1 MLGLG
6 LALASDLLGAR
17 PRHAPGLEESTD
29 SAVAELAEEVI
40 ARLESGSAP
49 PENWLRFYL
58 RARERRR
65 DRAAIL
71 MRTAVIPTIG
81 DWRMLDL
88 PQPLTGLHYALRPI
102 RLLGRGVRLLRPGG
116 GDG

>member
-1 MLGLG
+1 MIAKL
-6 LALASDLLGAR
+6 
-17 PRHAPGLEESTD
+17 
-29 SAVAELAEEVI
+29 VIEVVG
-40 ARLESGSAP
+40 RLEDRSAP
-49 PENWLRFYL
+49 PEDWLRFYL

-71 MRTAVIPTIG
+71 IRTAVIPTIG

-102 RLLGRGVRLLRPGG
+102 RLLGRGVRHLRSGG
-116 GDG
+116 GDE